1 MLFTIIV
8 IIVNAHASWGRMPN
22 SFCHEEASRTVVIP
36 KEKTHSIPF
45 TPFLLCQG
53 VTQVLLQ
60 FLSPESFFPLH
71 PSLYPPCHH
80 ILRLLCECF
89 PCKKKNLEN
98 SFKPNRKIIL
108 LSLKSIKFV
117 SLPWHR
123 TSAGLKTSPV
133 SEDVKRF
140 VDLRG

>member
-1 MLFTIIV
+1 M
-8 IIVNAHASWGRMPN
+8 
-22 SFCHEEASRTVVIP
+22 VIP
-36 KEKTHSIPF
+36 KEKAHS
-45 TPFLLCQG
+45 TPFVPLLLCQG

-71 PSLYPPCHH
+71 PSLHPPCHH
-80 ILRLLCECF
+80 ILRLSCECF
-89 PCKKKNLEN
+89 PCKKNLEN

-108 LSLKSIKFV
+108 LSLKSIVFV

-133 SEDVKRF
+133 SEDFWF
-140 VDLRG
+140 VELRG